1 MSSRQ
6 RRAEMLAKNVAVAAG
21 LLMFVSISVAQDTI
35 AYTNATL
42 LLRQGKYAEAAQAFE
57 ALDEKQPFATD
68 ALLQAAKARI
78 HRQDY
83 RSAESDLTRFIGSHP
98 KSDDAL
104 YLLSFVYF
112 REGLPKQS
120 LEAATR
126 AARIRAPIADDL
138 KIVALDYSLLDD
150 FDTAAKYLEM
160 ATRMEPRN
168 AEILYFL
175 GRVRYQQ
182 NRFDDAISAFR
193 AVLGVDPEHVKA
205 ADNLGLA
212 LEGKGNFA
220 SAEEAYRNAIEIEQK
235 SNSPYERPWLNL
247 GRLLSQRNDLNNAI
261 PALRKAVQLNPDS
274 ADALLEL
281 GKAEISASD
290 LQQARKH
297 LERSIE
303 LDANSI
309 PAHYSLARLYKKIG
323 EEGLAAKEFALTE
336 KLNQSS
342 H

>member
-1 MSSRQ
+1 MSPRQ
-6 RRAEMLAKNVAVAAG
+6 RQVQMLAKAVAMAG
-21 LLMFVSISVAQDTI
+21 CLMFTGLSVAQDTT
-35 AYTNATL
+35 AYANVNSL
-42 LLRQGKYAEAAQAFE
+42 LHQGKDAEAAQVFE
-57 ALDEKQPFATD
+57 ALDEKQPSATD

-78 HRQDY
+78 HQQDY
-83 RSAESDLTRFIGSHP
+83 KSAETDLTRFLASHP
-98 KSDDAL
+98 RSDDAL

-112 REGLPKQS
+112 REGFAKQS
-120 LEAATR
+120 LQAATR
-126 AARIRAPIADDL
+126 AAAIRRPTADDL
-138 KIVALDYSLLDD
+138 KIVALDYSLLGD
-150 FDTAAKYLEM
+150 FDDAAKYLEM
-160 ATRMEPRN
+160 AREMDPRN

-193 AVLGVDPEHVKA
+193 AVLSIDPEHVKA

-212 LEGKGNFA
+212 LEGKGDRE
-220 SAEEAYRNAIEIEQK
+220 SAAEAYRNAIEIEQK
-235 SNSPYERPWLNL
+235 INNGYERPWLNL
-247 GRLLSQRNDLNNAI
+247 GRLLRERNDLKDAI
-261 PALRKAVQLNPDS
+261 PALRKAVEINSSS

-290 LQQARKH
+290 LQQARKD

>member
-1 MSSRQ
+1 
-6 RRAEMLAKNVAVAAG
+6 MLAKAVAMAG
-21 LLMFVSISVAQDTI
+21 CLMFTGLSAAQDTT
-35 AYTNATL
+35 AYANANSL
-42 LLRQGKYAEAAQAFE
+42 LHQGKDAEAAQAFE
-57 ALDEKQPFATD
+57 VIEEKQPSATD

-78 HRQDY
+78 HQQDY
-83 RSAESDLTRFIGSHP
+83 KSAETDLIRFLASHP
-98 KSDDAL
+98 RSDDAL

-112 REGLPKQS
+112 REGFAKQS
-120 LEAATR
+120 LQAATR
-126 AARIRAPIADDL
+126 AAAIRRPIADDL
-138 KIVALDYSLLDD
+138 KIVALDYSLLGHFDD
-150 FDTAAKYLEM
+150 AAKYLEM
-160 ATRMEPRN
+160 AREMDPRN
-168 AEILYFL
+168 AEILYFV

-182 NRFDDAISAFR
+182 NRFDDATSAFR
-193 AVLGVDPEHVKA
+193 AVLSIDPEHVKA

-212 LEGKGNFA
+212 LEGKGDREG
-220 SAEEAYRNAIEIEQK
+220 AEEAYRNAIEIEQK
-235 SNSPYERPWLNL
+235 INNPYERPWLNL
-247 GRLLSQRNDLNNAI
+247 GRLLRERNDLKDAI
-261 PALRKAVQLNPDS
+261 PALRKAVEINSSS

-290 LQQARKH
+290 LQQARKD

>member
-1 MSSRQ
+1 MSPRQ
-6 RRAEMLAKNVAVAAG
+6 RQVQMLARAVAMAG
-21 LLMFVSISVAQDTI
+21 CLMFTGLSVAQDTT
-35 AYTNATL
+35 AYANANSL
-42 LLRQGKYAEAAQAFE
+42 LHQGKDAEAAQAFE
-57 ALDEKQPFATD
+57 ALDEKQPAATD

-78 HRQDY
+78 HQQDY
-83 RSAESDLTRFIGSHP
+83 KSAETDLTHFLASHP
-98 KSDDAL
+98 RSDDAL

-112 REGLPKQS
+112 REGFAKQS
-120 LEAATR
+120 LQAATR
-126 AARIRAPIADDL
+126 AAAIRRPTADDL
-138 KIVALDYSLLDD
+138 KIVGLDYSLLGD
-150 FDTAAKYLEM
+150 FDDAAKYLEM
-160 ATRMEPRN
+160 AREMDPRN

-193 AVLGVDPEHVKA
+193 AVLSIDPEHVKA

-212 LEGKGNFA
+212 LEGKGDLE

-235 SNSPYERPWLNL
+235 INDGYERPWLNL
-247 GRLLSQRNDLNNAI
+247 GRLLREKNDLKDAI
-261 PALRKAVQLNPDS
+261 PALRKAAEINSSS

-281 GKAEISASD
+281 GKAEISTSD
-290 LQQARKH
+290 LQQARKD

>member
-1 MSSRQ
+1 MSPRQ
-6 RRAEMLAKNVAVAAG
+6 RQVQMLAKAVAMAG
-21 LLMFVSISVAQDTI
+21 CLIFTGLSAPQDTTVY
-35 AYTNATL
+35 ANANSL
-42 LLRQGKYAEAAQAFE
+42 LHQGKDAEAAQAFE
-57 ALDEKQPFATD
+57 VIDEKQPSATD

-78 HRQDY
+78 HQQDY
-83 RSAESDLTRFIGSHP
+83 KSAETDLTRFLASHP
-98 KSDDAL
+98 RSDDAL

-112 REGLPKQS
+112 REGFAKQS
-120 LEAATR
+120 LQAATR
-126 AARIRAPIADDL
+126 AAAIRRPIADDL
-138 KIVALDYSLLDD
+138 KIVALDYSLLGHFDD
-150 FDTAAKYLEM
+150 AAKYLEM
-160 ATRMEPRN
+160 AREMDPRN

-182 NRFDDAISAFR
+182 NRFDDAISVFR
-193 AVLGVDPEHVKA
+193 AVLSIDPEHVKA

-212 LEGKGNFA
+212 LEGKGDREG
-220 SAEEAYRNAIEIEQK
+220 AEEAYRDAIEIEQK
-235 SNSPYERPWLNL
+235 INNPYERPWLNL
-247 GRLLSQRNDLNNAI
+247 GRLLRVRNDLKDAI
-261 PALRKAVQLNPDS
+261 SALRKAVEINPSS

-290 LQQARKH
+290 LQQARKD

>member
-1 MSSRQ
+1 
-6 RRAEMLAKNVAVAAG
+6 
-21 LLMFVSISVAQDTI
+21 
-35 AYTNATL
+35 
-42 LLRQGKYAEAAQAFE
+42 
-57 ALDEKQPFATD
+57 FA
-68 ALLQAAKARI
+68 
-78 HRQDY
+78 
-83 RSAESDLTRFIGSHP
+83 
-98 KSDDAL
+98 
-104 YLLSFVYF
+104 
-112 REGLPKQS
+112 KQS
-120 LEAATR
+120 LQAATR
-126 AARIRAPIADDL
+126 AAAIRHPIEDDL
-138 KIVALDYSLLDD
+138 KIVALDYSLLGD
-150 FDTAAKYLEM
+150 FDDAAKYLEM
-160 ATRMEPRN
+160 AREMDPRN

-193 AVLGVDPEHVKA
+193 AVLGIDPEHVKA

-212 LEGKGNFA
+212 LEGKGDLE

-235 SNSPYERPWLNL
+235 INNPYERPWLNL
-247 GRLLSQRNDLNNAI
+247 GRLLRERNDLKEAI
-261 PALRKAVQLNPDS
+261 PALRKAVEINSSS

-290 LQQARKH
+290 LQQARKD

-309 PAHYSLARLYKKIG
+309 PAHYPLARLYKKIG